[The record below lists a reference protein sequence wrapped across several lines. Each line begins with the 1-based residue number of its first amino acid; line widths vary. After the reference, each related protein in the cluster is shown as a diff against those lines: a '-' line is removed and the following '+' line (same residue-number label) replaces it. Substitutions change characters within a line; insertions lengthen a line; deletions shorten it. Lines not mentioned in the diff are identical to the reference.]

1 MSHTFFNKQWQE
13 VQQEISNLMVE
24 ECPEEP
30 VKPETDQTVHFQTVA
45 TLYVS
50 LFCYCFKEKQL
61 YENCKKI
68 PGDQRALFRK
78 VINYYLINY

>member
-50 LFCYCFKEKQL
+50 LFCYCFQEKLLQPIFERRL
-61 YENCKKI
+61 T
-68 PGDQRALFRK
+68 LFSIAVR
-78 VINYYLINY
+78 ICTT